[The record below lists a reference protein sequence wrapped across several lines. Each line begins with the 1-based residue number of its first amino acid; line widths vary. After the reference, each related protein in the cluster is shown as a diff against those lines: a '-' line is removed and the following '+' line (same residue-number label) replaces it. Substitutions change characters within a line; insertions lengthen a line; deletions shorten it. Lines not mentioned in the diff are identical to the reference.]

1 MIKKTSLCI
10 CMLMIFCLMAIPSS
24 EKKHFIVGSE
34 EGEGLLIYPRYVKE
48 GPEGNIYVYDSS
60 DAYIKVYS
68 PDGKYLK
75 RIGGKG
81 QGPGE
86 IQRADGANFGFT
98 HDGKLY
104 FTETFGG
111 HRWITIMEL
120 SGEFH
125 KAIHPEINEVFG
137 IADSFPLKDG
147 GFLVEFWFAPKPEKK
162 EDYFLYQYPQ
172 SLIWINPEGSVISE
186 IVKTNYLKTIS
197 SISDGGDQW
206 IPFFPGFEWIP
217 FKENMA
223 VFADG
228 LSPNLKVYDYNGIL
242 IREIKTALP
251 EPQKVT
257 SKDLDEWRRSRKEEV
272 RDESWWSRFGRV
284 VEKYKKSIYDK
295 KPNLRGISSTPEG
308 NILVSCL
315 SREDE
320 KTEYWLINE
329 NGKTIAHVSLDCGMV
344 RISKDFL
351 FFSTI
356 DEEENYLIHC
366 LKRSETEGKD
376 LLSLEGIDWKVR

>member
-34 EGEGLLIYPRYVKE
+34 EGEGLLIYPRHIKE

-68 PDGKYLK
+68 PDGRYLK

-86 IQRADGANFGFT
+86 IQRADGANFGFIY
-98 HDGKLY
+98 DGKLY

-147 GFLVEFWFAPKPEKK
+147 GFLVEFWFSARPEKK

-172 SLIWINPEGSVISE
+172 SLVRIDAEGRVVSE

-206 IPFFPGFEWIP
+206 IPFFPVFEWIP

-223 VFADG
+223 VFSDG

-257 SKDLDEWRRSRKEEV
+257 SEDLDEWRR
-272 RDESWWSRFGRV
+272 
-284 VEKYKKSIYDK
+284 
-295 KPNLRGISSTPEG
+295 
-308 NILVSCL
+308 
-315 SREDE
+315 
-320 KTEYWLINE
+320 
-329 NGKTIAHVSLDCGMV
+329 
-344 RISKDFL
+344 
-351 FFSTI
+351 
-356 DEEENYLIHC
+356 
-366 LKRSETEGKD
+366 
-376 LLSLEGIDWKVR
+376 